1 MDALR
6 DDKKATLART
16 SAVEAERAAARK
28 MRRGVR
34 SERAKILADL
44 AEAAA
49 LWEAE
54 KAAARDQIARLRMEN
69 ERLVAKIEKL
79 RAAA

>member
-69 ERLVAKIEKL
+69 ERLVAKIDKL